1 MFMRS
6 IFFLALFSLSVGA
19 FAQNVLKTPWT
30 EQVNPTAPL
39 PEYPRPQL
47 VRNAWQ
53 NLNGRWSFA
62 ILPKGSSPESGF
74 AGKIT
79 VPFAVE
85 SLLSGVQTT
94 VGPDN
99 ELWYERT
106 FDLTLDTKGKRT
118 KLNFGA
124 VDWEAEVWVND
135 KQVGKHQGGFDGFSF
150 DITDHLLKGKTQKIR
165 VRVWDP
171 SDSGPQPR
179 GKQVKEPKGIWYT
192 PVTGIWQTVWLETVP
207 ESYISSS
214 YSQTDWENGVQVFY
228 PTVSNPQ
235 EGQEV
240 EVSLLE
246 AGKPVAS
253 FRAAANKP
261 APVKIDNPKAWSPD
275 SPTLYDVS
283 IKLFQG
289 KKLVEEV
296 KSYAAYRDIRMAKGA
311 DGHQRM
317 FLNGKPLFQYGPL
330 DQGWWPDGLYTAPT
344 DEALL
349 FDIEK
354 TKEMGFNMIRKHVKV
369 EPARWYYHADKLG
382 VLVWQD
388 MPSGDMGNRW
398 EVRPG
403 IIREGMNK
411 VRTPE
416 SEEIFKTEWKEI
428 INEFR
433 FFPSIVVWVP
443 FNEAWGQFKT
453 TEIVNFTKEL
463 DASRLINSASGGNFE
478 MEGTKIV
485 GDIMDLHNY
494 PDPVMPDPAIFG
506 AQSILVLGEYGGLG
520 LPIEGHTWQQKD
532 NWGYQSFTTLE
543 ELKSRYAILI
553 EDLAELIPKGLA
565 AGIYT
570 QTTDVEIET
579 NGIMTYDR
587 KVIKIPV
594 EELKKLH
601 EKLYK

>member
-1 MFMRS
+1 
-6 IFFLALFSLSVGA
+6 
-19 FAQNVLKTPWT
+19 
-30 EQVNPTAPL
+30 
-39 PEYPRPQL
+39 
-47 VRNAWQ
+47 
-53 NLNGRWSFA
+53 
-62 ILPKGSSPESGF
+62 
-74 AGKIT
+74 
-79 VPFAVE
+79 
-85 SLLSGVQTT
+85 
-94 VGPDN
+94 
-99 ELWYERT
+99 
-106 FDLTLDTKGKRT
+106 TLDTKGKRT
-118 KLNFGA
+118 MLNFGA

-150 DITDHLLKGKTQKIR
+150 DITDHLVKGKTQKIR

-354 TKEMGFNMIRKHVKV
+354 
-369 EPARWYYHADKLG
+369 
-382 VLVWQD
+382 
-388 MPSGDMGNRW
+388 
-398 EVRPG
+398 
-403 IIREGMNK
+403 
-411 VRTPE
+411 
-416 SEEIFKTEWKEI
+416 
-428 INEFR
+428 
-433 FFPSIVVWVP
+433 
-443 FNEAWGQFKT
+443 
-453 TEIVNFTKEL
+453 
-463 DASRLINSASGGNFE
+463 
-478 MEGTKIV
+478 
-485 GDIMDLHNY
+485 
-494 PDPVMPDPAIFG
+494 
-506 AQSILVLGEYGGLG
+506 
-520 LPIEGHTWQQKD
+520 
-532 NWGYQSFTTLE
+532 
-543 ELKSRYAILI
+543 
-553 EDLAELIPKGLA
+553 
-565 AGIYT
+565 
-570 QTTDVEIET
+570 
-579 NGIMTYDR
+579 
-587 KVIKIPV
+587 
-594 EELKKLH
+594 
-601 EKLYK
+601 